1 MRKPVS
7 KSCGAG
13 KRRGDGVAGGRIRA
27 GATPPPDHHPPIW
40 LVLIACLAR
49 GRIRADQAAKE
60 HPSSH
65 PVAAR
70 PLRRPNVQ
78 PARSK
83 NAVQLLWPLVKA
95 LIRENRRDIDRKKLT
110 ATLQSVVDRKNHDG
124 NGTIAYQLHTRR
136 GRREHGAG
144 ICRRLLSELSRPVW
158 KSTSASVPPRLH
170 AIEQRLPSSRRR

>member
-1 MRKPVS
+1 M
-7 KSCGAG
+7 SCGL
-13 KRRGDGVAGGRIRA
+13 RHRGDCARLDGSVRQPPGADHHNHTLVGAHRLAWRALAFVQTRRRKSIRA
-27 GATPPPDHHPPIW
+27 AVCCSNAASSAERAASALQKRSAT
-40 LVLIACLAR
+40 
-49 GRIRADQAAKE
+49 
-60 HPSSH
+60 
-65 PVAAR
+65 
-70 PLRRPNVQ
+70 
-78 PARSK
+78 
-83 NAVQLLWPLVKA
+83 LWPLVKA

>member
-1 MRKPVS
+1 M
-7 KSCGAG
+7 AW
-13 KRRGDGVAGGRIRA
+13 RRRIRTA
-27 GATPPPDHHPPIW
+27 FTLPSFGHASPWFGAHIASPAVAFVQIRRRERSQQPFCCSNTASSAERAASALKKRGAT
-40 LVLIACLAR
+40 
-49 GRIRADQAAKE
+49 
-60 HPSSH
+60 
-65 PVAAR
+65 
-70 PLRRPNVQ
+70 
-78 PARSK
+78 
-83 NAVQLLWPLVKA
+83 LWPLVKA

-158 KSTSASVPPRLH
+158 KLTSASVITPPH